1 MDKDIIKSIENNDM
15 NNLLKTTYSNLKRL
29 NELCNNYIKNCTDVK
44 NNDDCT
50 MDITTVYSAKL
61 LHTFLNKY
69 KGGKTQLNEISLFRQ
84 IVLNLLEQFVENK
97 VYVKDEFAN
106 DTRVNTS
113 YHLIVCDN
121 ERKIKL
127 FILYL
132 LIYRI
137 ESFVRVHN
145 YKDKRRRAFVGIDY
159 EFVKREI
166 ALMQINFENIK
177 TQNKMINYMFIIN
190 PIELDPVQMNLLTRK
205 LMENKYIFKIFH
217 GADSL
222 DMPYTLNE
230 MLKND
235 TNSIKKFMKKFV
247 DTRFLCEYLK
257 GSIDSNKKCT
267 IYEALNYFG
276 TISNDKLD
284 YLNKTHD
291 AMGPIQNISW
301 DIHRLSKFHRK
312 YAFYDV
318 IYLPKLFTDIYKM
331 AYEKTPNS
339 YKFYRY
345 LNEITRFIM
354 KEKRGITTITSEI
367 KLEVDEINNN
377 IIKVNDNNVTFIMI
391 FNQIV
396 DNIQIKS
403 IEFNSAL
410 LLNINYFKSTMVLLL
425 KKIIYHIL
433 STDYDVYINK
443 KNSQQKIIQ
452 LDDLYSKL
460 EKHNYDKIYHIVKLL
475 YPEIK
480 LMIQNTL
487 KKI

>member
-247 DTRFLCEYLK
+247 DTRFLCEYFR
-257 GSIDSNKKCT
+257 GSLDNTKKCT

-276 TISNDKLD
+276 TIDNKKLN
-284 YLNKTHD
+284 YLIETHD
-291 AMGPIQNISW
+291 SMGPIQNISW
-301 DIHRLSKFHRK
+301 NIHKLTPFHRK

-331 AYEKTPNS
+331 AYDKTPDLFE
-339 YKFYRY
+339 FYRY
-345 LNEITRFIM
+345 LNEITRFIL
-354 KEKRGITTITSEI
+354 KEKRGITFITDI
-367 KLEVDEINNN
+367 KLHIDKFNNN
-377 IIKVNDNNVTFIMI
+377 ILKINNKSFTLVTI
-391 FNQIV
+391 FNDIV
-396 DNIQIKS
+396 YDVRIDSIKLNLS
-403 IEFNSAL
+403 L
-410 LLNINYFKSTMVLLL
+410 LLNINYFKSTLILLF
-425 KKIIYHIL
+425 KKITYSIL
-433 STDYDVYINK
+433 TTDYDVYVNK
-443 KNSQQKIIQ
+443 KQKQKETIQ
-452 LDDLYSKL
+452 LDDLYNDL
-460 EKHNYDKIYHIVKLL
+460 QQYNYDKILTIVKLL

-480 LMIQNTL
+480 SKVSEYLHN
-487 KKI
+487 KN